1 MEVCLN
7 NSLRWAL
14 PTMRNLLLPEVGSG
28 GTTFSI
34 VVEHA
39 DVCCQCKHHYIFLGD
54 EACFGLFLGDG
65 STSLGFRCLVV
76 ALGSW
81 LGDFEVWQKSGQFVQ
96 AFHWYQC
103 VLAKFH
109 IHNVNCATDCPGFGD
124 MVVLLGP
131 SCVDIYL
138 RLPFVQV
145 FVNKDMV
152 KSFIS

>member
-14 PTMRNLLLPEVGSG
+14 PTLHNLLLPEVGSG

-34 VVEHA
+34 VVELTY
-39 DVCCQCKHHYIFLGD
+39 VSCQCKHRYSFLGD
-54 EACFGLFLGDG
+54 EACFGLFPEG
-65 STSLGFRCLVV
+65 SSLLGFRCLVA

-81 LGDFEVWQKSGQFVQ
+81 LGDFEVWQWSGQFVQ
-96 AFHWYQC
+96 AFHWYRC
-103 VLAKFH
+103 VLAEFR
-109 IHNVNCATDCPGFGD
+109 NVNCATDCPGFGD
-124 MVVLLGP
+124 MVVVLGP
-131 SCVDIYL
+131 SCVEIYV

-145 FVNKDMV
+145 FVNKDIV